1 MILVDTSVWV
11 DHLRL
16 GHAELRRA
24 LERGQVLGHPWVIG
38 ELSLWHL
45 GRRDEIL
52 NLLHGLPQA
61 TVAST
66 EEVQAAIEHQLLP
79 GSGIGYVDAQ
89 LLTAT
94 MLTPDSMLW
103 TTDRRLRAV
112 ATRVNRDFSPEA

>member
-11 DHLRL
+11 DHLRTGNATL
-16 GHAELRRA
+16 GRA
-24 LERGQVLGHPWVIG
+24 LERGEVLGHPWVIG
-38 ELSLWHL
+38 EVSLGHL

-66 EEVQAAIEHQLLP
+66 EEVQATIDRQHLT
-79 GSGIGYVDAQ
+79 GSGVGYVDAQ

-94 MLTPDSMLW
+94 MLTPDSVLW
-103 TTDRRLRAV
+103 TADRRLLAV
-112 ATRVNRDFSPEA
+112 AERIGRGFSPR

>member
-11 DHLRL
+11 DHLRS
-16 GHAELRRA
+16 GNAELRRA

-38 ELSLWHL
+38 ELSLGHL
-45 GRRDEIL
+45 SRRDEIL
-52 NLLHGLPQA
+52 NLLHALPQT

-66 EEVQAAIEHQLLP
+66 EEVQAAIERQLLH
-79 GSGIGYVDAQ
+79 GTGIGYVDAQ

-103 TTDRRLRAV
+103 TADRRLHAV
-112 ATRVNRDFSPEA
+112 ATRVGREFSPEV

>member
-1 MILVDTSVWV
+1 MILVDTSVWI
-11 DHLRL
+11 DHLRTDSATL
-16 GHAELRRA
+16 GRA
-24 LERGQVLGHPWVIG
+24 LERGEVLGHPWVIG
-38 ELSLWHL
+38 EVSLGHL

-66 EEVQAAIEHQLLP
+66 EEVQAAIENQQLQ

-103 TTDRRLRAV
+103 TADRRLRAV
-112 ATRVNRDFSPEA
+112 ATRIGLLSPDV